1 MPGANRCHRLTRWG
15 ARQFAILQ
23 EAIWVR
29 SLPFRKCDEW
39 LREVPPAPPYDATV
53 IILPVVRVERAAA
66 APSNTQDKSLEQL
79 PNQSPSQTPKT
90 PSGGKR
96 RRRAS
101 RT

>member
-1 MPGANRCHRLTRWG
+1 MGAVIT
-15 ARQFAILQ
+15 FP
-23 EAIWVR
+23 EVR
-29 SLPFRKCDEW
+29 RMA
-39 LREVPPAPPYDATV
+39 REVPPAPPYDATV

-66 APSNTQDKSLEQL
+66 IPSNTQDESSNQSPNRS
-79 PNQSPSQTPKT
+79 PNQSPKS

>member
-1 MPGANRCHRLTRWG
+1 MGAVIT
-15 ARQFAILQ
+15 FP
-23 EAIWVR
+23 EVR
-29 SLPFRKCDEW
+29 RMV
-39 LREVPPAPPYDATV
+39 RELPPAPPCDATV

-66 APSNTQDKSLEQL
+66 APSSAQNEA
-79 PNQSPSQTPKT
+79 PNQSPNQSPKS

>member
-1 MPGANRCHRLTRWG
+1 MGAVIT
-15 ARQFAILQ
+15 FP
-23 EAIWVR
+23 EVR
-29 SLPFRKCDEW
+29 RMA
-39 LREVPPAPPYDATV
+39 REVPPALPYDATV

-66 APSNTQDKSLEQL
+66 TPNNPQDESHEKLHHQSSNQSPHQS
-79 PNQSPSQTPKT
+79 PNQSPKS

>member
-1 MPGANRCHRLTRWG
+1 MGAVIT
-15 ARQFAILQ
+15 FP
-23 EAIWVR
+23 EVR
-29 SLPFRKCDEW
+29 RMV
-39 LREVPPAPPYDATV
+39 REVPPAPPYDATV

-66 APSNTQDKSLEQL
+66 APSNTQGEAANQS
-79 PNQSPSQTPKT
+79 PNQSPKT